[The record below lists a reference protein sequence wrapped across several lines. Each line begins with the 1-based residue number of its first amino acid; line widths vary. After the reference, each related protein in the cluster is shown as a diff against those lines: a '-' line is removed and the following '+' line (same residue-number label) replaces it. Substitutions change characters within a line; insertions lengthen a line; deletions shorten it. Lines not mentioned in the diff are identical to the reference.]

1 MIKCIRLSNWRSHKD
16 TELEFYKGT
25 NVLVGIIGAGKSS
38 VTDALSYAFFG
49 TFPALNAKRLNSEEI
64 IMAQPNKMDS
74 AKIELEFDFNGG
86 NYCIE
91 RILHR
96 AKASE
101 AKLFREKKLIAGP
114 KPSEVTEKIGELLE
128 IDYELFSRAVYSEQN
143 QIDYFLRLSPQQRK
157 EKFDELLGIN
167 KYEKVRS
174 NTTSLINK
182 IKKSVQEKNSF
193 YQRTKERFKEEDMK
207 EAQEKIRKKEE
218 KKIELKEKKESEEEK
233 IEGIKKKIGA
243 IEKKDKEYKEL
254 NEKSIRKKAM
264 IEEIEKEVEEIEE
277 KTGIKKEKLKEKEI
291 AAELEKLKER
301 KSELEKKIGEL
312 KEKQRK
318 IESLNERKSFL
329 EKEIQSKKRILPKK
343 IEEKVGLGEETKKI
357 EGTKKEKENEKEE
370 KCSELKKIQEKI
382 NEIKCNIIA
391 CENKNKEIEKHLNEL
406 KESDAHC
413 PLCRAELST
422 KKKSELIK
430 EKEKENEEN
439 KKRIIECE
447 KEGKEEEA
455 KEKKLSAGIEELE
468 KEIKKLFEEKALLQH
483 FYSVIDSLSE
493 QGNLLKETSKSIEK
507 ETVEVEA
514 LKGEADEKL
523 LKDLEEKNKNFE
535 KLFECIKKE
544 GQMHSLK
551 EEIIA
556 VENKIR
562 ELNYKE
568 DELINEKQL
577 LTKTE
582 ASISSIKIELNSIEE
597 SIVELKKQLESLRA
611 IERQLLELE
620 EEISLRKNLEE
631 ELSLF
636 NNALKVAQSE
646 LREELINTINQAM
659 EDLWPRL
666 YPYHDFISAKMDIEE
681 GSYELKVKNRNN
693 EWVRV
698 EGILSGGER
707 SAAAICIRVAFSLVL
722 AQNLGWLILDEPT
735 HNLDRN
741 AVKELAKLMK
751 HHLPGLVEQIFVI
764 THDPELE
771 KAATSY
777 YYVLERDKA
786 NNGVTIPRMQQIE

>member
-1 MIKCIRLSNWRSHKD
+1 MIKSIKLCNWRSHKD

-25 NVLVGIIGAGKSS
+25 NVLVGILGSGKSS
-38 VTDALSYAFFG
+38 VMDALSYAFFG
-49 TFPALNAKRLNSEEI
+49 SFPALNAKRLNSEEI
-64 IMAQPNKMDS
+64 IMSQPNKMDS
-74 AKIELEFDFNGG
+74 AKIELEFDFNGSS
-86 NYCIE
+86 YCIE
-91 RILHR
+91 RILHK

-114 KPSEVTEKIGELLE
+114 KPSEVTEKIQELLE

-167 KYEKVRS
+167 RYEKVRA

-193 YQRTKERFKEEDMK
+193 CQRMKDKFKESELS
-207 EAQEKIRKKEE
+207 EIEEKIKKKDE
-218 KKIELKEKKESEEEK
+218 KKFELKEKKRNEEEK
-233 IEGIKKKIGA
+233 IEGIKKKIEA
-243 IEKKDKEYKEL
+243 TEKKDKEYKEC
-254 NEKSIRKKAM
+254 NEKRIRKKAM
-264 IEEIEKEVEEIEE
+264 LEEIEKELKEIEE
-277 KTGIKKEKLKEKEI
+277 KAGVKKEKLKEKEI
-291 AAELEKLKER
+291 EAELEKLKEK
-301 KSELEKKIGEL
+301 KSDLEKKIDEL

-318 IESLNERKSFL
+318 IESLNERKNFL
-329 EKEIQSKKRILPKK
+329 EKEIQSKKRMLPKK
-343 IEEKVGLGEETKKI
+343 IGGKEDLESEIKRIESEK
-357 EGTKKEKENEKEE
+357 KENERKIEE
-370 KCSELKKIQEKI
+370 KNKEIKELKEKI
-382 NEIKCNIIA
+382 NEIKCNVIA
-391 CENKNKEIEKHLNEL
+391 CGNKGREIEKHLKEL

-413 PLCRAELST
+413 PLCRAELGT

-430 EKEKENEEN
+430 EKENERGETE
-439 KKRIIECE
+439 KGIVECE
-447 KEGKEEEA
+447 KKGKVAEA
-455 KEKKLSAGIEELE
+455 EEKKLNSEIKELE
-468 KEIKKLFEEKALLQH
+468 SEAKKLFEEKALLQQ
-483 FYSVIDSLSE
+483 FYSVIDSLCE
-493 QGNLLKETSKSIEK
+493 QENLLKETCKGIEK
-507 ETVEVEA
+507 ETAGVQA
-514 LKGEADEKL
+514 LKEKADEKL
-523 LKDLEEKNKNFE
+523 LREIEGKNKNFE
-535 KLFECIKKE
+535 KLLECIKKE
-544 GQMHSLK
+544 GQMHFLK
-551 EEIIA
+551 EEVIA

-562 ELNYKE
+562 ELNYRE
-568 DELINEKQL
+568 GELINEKQL

-582 ASISSIKIELNSIEE
+582 ASINSIKNELNSIEE
-597 SIVELKKQLESLRA
+597 SVGELKKQFESLQA
-611 IERQLLELE
+611 VQKQLIELE
-620 EEISLRKNLEE
+620 EEISLRKRLGE

-636 NNALKVAQSE
+636 NNALKAVQSE

-666 YPYHDFISAKMDIEE
+666 YPYSDFISAKMDIEQ
-681 GSYELKVKNRNN
+681 GSYELKVKNRNR
-693 EWVRV
+693 EWMRV

-707 SAAAICIRVAFSLVL
+707 SVAAICIRIAFSLVL

-751 HHLPGLVEQIFVI
+751 HHLPELVEQIFVI